1 MQSIICQEGKIMY
14 YNMLNK
20 AIYLLTE
27 YQIFEYPID
36 KDTIE
41 QIISD
46 RNLKLVTLKNLS
58 TTVCI
63 NNYILAPKTQNNAY
77 RENVV
82 HEIGHALYHCG
93 NSLMKKRIIIDKQE
107 MQAEAFAA
115 YFLMPVYVF
124 EEALKYCSNDHEL
137 AEEFGVT
144 VRLVKFR
151 KKLTEALINDGYF
164 DEKLTELNIAE

>member
-1 MQSIICQEGKIMY
+1 MY

-41 QIISD
+41 HIILD
-46 RNLKLVTLKNLS
+46 NHLKMVTLKNLS
-58 TTVCI
+58 STICI
-63 NNYILAPKTQNNAY
+63 NDVVLVPKTQNNAF
-77 RENVV
+77 RESVV
-82 HEIGHALYHCG
+82 HELGHTLCHYG
-93 NSLMKKRIIIDKQE
+93 NSLLKNKIVVNKQE
-107 MQAEAFAA
+107 KQAEAFAA

-124 EEALKYCSNDHEL
+124 EEALKYCSNDFEL

-144 VRLVKFR
+144 VKFVEFR

-164 DEKLTELNIAE
+164 DEILELNYID